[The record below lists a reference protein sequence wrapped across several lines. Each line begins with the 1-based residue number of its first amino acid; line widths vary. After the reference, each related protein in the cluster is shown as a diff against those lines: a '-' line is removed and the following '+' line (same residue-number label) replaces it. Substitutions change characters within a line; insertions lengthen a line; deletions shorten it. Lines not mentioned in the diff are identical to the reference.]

1 MRLNLSRP
9 KDITFAL
16 AVIIAA
22 LCLLGRVV
30 ALPIFSQYA
39 FGLLLIAFIILA
51 LGVLLRDL

>member
-16 AVIIAA
+16 AVIIAT
-22 LCLLGRVV
+22 LTLLGRVV
-30 ALPIFSQYA
+30 ALPIFSQYG
-39 FGLLLIAFIILA
+39 FGLLLIAFVILA

>member
-9 KDITFAL
+9 KDITFL
-16 AVIIAA
+16 IAVIIAG
-22 LCLLGRVV
+22 LVLLGRVV

-51 LGVLLRDL
+51 AGVLVRDL

>member
-1 MRLNLSRP
+1 MRLSLSRP
-9 KDITFAL
+9 RDITFVI

-22 LCLLGRVV
+22 LALLGKIV
-30 ALPIFSQYA
+30 ALPVFSIYG